1 RNEIRRNLF
10 ARRRLWVYLLA
21 AIPVVILLVQRAF
34 ARNTAEPFYIESA
47 TRVLA
52 RIVHLYYVRLGI
64 FFACMGIF
72 TWLFRGEVVERTL
85 HYQFLVPVRREV
97 LVIGKFLA
105 GTLISIFLFE
115 SAVLACFYLTY
126 DRFGAA
132 GWSYIFDGPGLHQL
146 GAYLLVTALTSIG
159 YGSVFLA
166 LSLLFK
172 NPIVPGLVL
181 MGWETIAPI
190 LPAWAQ
196 RLSVTSY
203 MRHLCPV
210 ELPVEGPLA
219 IFTVVAEPVTRA
231 RHPGFALPLC
241 RCPRSFL
248 LSHRSHRN
256 YLYRGVARVPFPSYS
271 FGGRHHTQQWSKAM
285 RSRRRHV
292 SHSRSSL
299 LCSEAGE

>member
-1 RNEIRRNLF
+1 MNARLITRAKEWTQEQPWELYATQIFVLMRNEIRRNLST
-10 ARRRLWVYLLA
+10 RRRLWVYLLA

-72 TWLFRGEVVERTL
+72 TWLFRGEMVERTL

-97 LVIGKFLA
+97 LVIGKFPA

-146 GAYLLVTALTSIG
+146 GAYLLVTALTCIG

-219 IFTVVAEPVTRA
+219 IFTVVAEPVA
-231 RHPGFALPLC
+231 PVLAILG
-241 RCPRSFL
+241 
-248 LSHRSHRN
+248 
-256 YLYRGVARVPFPSYS
+256 
-271 FGGRHHTQQWSKAM
+271 
-285 RSRRRHV
+285 
-292 SHSRSSL
+292 L
-299 LCSEAGE
+299 LCLSVAVLVLSCFLIDRIEITYPAE

>member
-1 RNEIRRNLF
+1 MNARDLITRAKEWTQEQPWDLYATQIFVLMRNEIRRNLF
-10 ARRRLWVYLLA
+10 TRRRLWVYLLA
-21 AIPVVILLVQRAF
+21 VIPVVILLIQRAF
-34 ARNTAEPFYIESA
+34 ARNTAEPFYIETA

-52 RIVHLYYVRLGI
+52 RIVPLYYVRLGI

-72 TWLFRGEVVERTL
+72 TWLFRGEMVERTL

-146 GAYLLVTALTSIG
+146 GAYLLVTALTCIG

-203 MRHLCPV
+203 LRHLCPV

-219 IFTVVAEPVTRA
+219 IFTVVAEPVA
-231 RHPGFALPLC
+231 PVLAILG
-241 RCPRSFL
+241 
-248 LSHRSHRN
+248 
-256 YLYRGVARVPFPSYS
+256 
-271 FGGRHHTQQWSKAM
+271 
-285 RSRRRHV
+285 
-292 SHSRSSL
+292 L
-299 LCSEAGE
+299 LCLSVAVLVLSCFLIDRIEITYTAE